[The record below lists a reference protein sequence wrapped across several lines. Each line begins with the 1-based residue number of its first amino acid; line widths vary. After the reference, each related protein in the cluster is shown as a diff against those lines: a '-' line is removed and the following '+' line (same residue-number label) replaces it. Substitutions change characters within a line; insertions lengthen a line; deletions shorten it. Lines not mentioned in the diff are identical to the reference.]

1 MRHAQRGMADTSS
14 SSVPTQAAVIE
25 AWEQR
30 LKACPVYAKS
40 TKVLAKEMAE
50 AGELETV
57 IKGVKETSR
66 PYQAGDYIIQ
76 NPTGERYALDRA
88 TFTKRYLTDAPE
100 PATTPEM
107 AAEGFQLF
115 VACGH
120 VWAHQVTQ
128 AECDA
133 SFPSSSF
140 MAAWGEPMRVEP
152 GDFLCMPS
160 PAGGEVYRIEKD
172 AFAETYAAV

>member
-1 MRHAQRGMADTSS
+1 MADTSS

-76 NPTGERYALDRA
+76 NPTGERYRCGRLAGRPQP
-88 TFTKRYLTDAPE
+88 DAP
-100 PATTPEM
+100 PP
-107 AAEGFQLF
+107 
-115 VACGH
+115 
-120 VWAHQVTQ
+120 
-128 AECDA
+128 
-133 SFPSSSF
+133 
-140 MAAWGEPMRVEP
+140 
-152 GDFLCMPS
+152 
-160 PAGGEVYRIEKD
+160 
-172 AFAETYAAV
+172 